1 MFQPFN
7 TVPHA
12 VLTHNDEIISLLL
25 HNCDFATVMN
35 PNVNIIRYARYLIC
49 DSCEQGGLTLKKI
62 TNHCSIPVIL
72 RLDHSVPHF
81 LDVLCQEIFSD
92 ITFSLTKVSI
102 SSMPQSLSS
111 IPCILLV
118 KLASVAPVRV
128 PRLSFADFPQF
139 GFTLLIVFTFPSIVC
154 VFMDF
159 KGIY

>member
-62 TNHCSIPVIL
+62 TNHCSTPVIL

-92 ITFSLTKVSI
+92 ITFSLTKDPYLQCLRVSLL
-102 SSMPQSLSS
+102 SL
-111 IPCILLV
+111 
-118 KLASVAPVRV
+118 
-128 PRLSFADFPQF
+128 
-139 GFTLLIVFTFPSIVC
+139 VFC
-154 VFMDF
+154 W
-159 KGIY
+159 